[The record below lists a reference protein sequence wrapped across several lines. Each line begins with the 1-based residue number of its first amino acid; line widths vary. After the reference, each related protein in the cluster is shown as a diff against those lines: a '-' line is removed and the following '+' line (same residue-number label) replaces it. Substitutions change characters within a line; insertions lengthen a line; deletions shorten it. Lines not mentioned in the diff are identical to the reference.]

1 MAYCYLVSG
10 TYSSKR
16 MLATSDL
23 VDRQQQFTLDIELND
38 LISSPSDLKT
48 VENTIANLVA
58 DEKNRDS
65 SPPHAYSIFDIK
77 IMSFS
82 LYQKELQK

>member
-1 MAYCYLVSG
+1 MFA
-10 TYSSKR
+10 K
-16 MLATSDL
+16 SDL
-23 VDRQQQFTLDIELND
+23 VDRQQQFTLDIELD
-38 LISSPSDLKT
+38 YLISSPPDLKR

-58 DEKNRDS
+58 DEKNRNS
-65 SPPHAYSIFDIK
+65 SRPNVYSIFDTK

>member
-1 MAYCYLVSG
+1 MFA
-10 TYSSKR
+10 K
-16 MLATSDL
+16 SDL
-23 VDRQQQFTLDIELND
+23 VDRQQQFTLDIELD
-38 LISSPSDLKT
+38 YLISSPPDLKR

-58 DEKNRDS
+58 DEKNRNS
-65 SPPHAYSIFDIK
+65 SPPNVYSIFDTK

>member
-23 VDRQQQFTLDIELND
+23 VDRQQQFTLDIELDD
-38 LISSPSDLKT
+38 LISSPSDLKR

-58 DEKNRDS
+58 GEKNRDS
-65 SPPHAYSIFDIK
+65 SPSNVYSIFDIK

-82 LYQKELQK
+82 LYQKELRQ

>member
-1 MAYCYLVSG
+1 MFA
-10 TYSSKR
+10 K
-16 MLATSDL
+16 SDL
-23 VDRQQQFTLDIELND
+23 VDRLQQFTLDIELD
-38 LISSPSDLKT
+38 YLISSPPDLKR

-58 DEKNRDS
+58 DEKNRNS
-65 SPPHAYSIFDIK
+65 SRPNVYSIFDTK

>member
-16 MLATSDL
+16 MFAKSDL
-23 VDRQQQFTLDIELND
+23 VDRQQQFTLDIELD
-38 LISSPSDLKT
+38 CLISSQSDLKM
-48 VENTIANLVA
+48 VENYVASRLA

-65 SPPHAYSIFDIK
+65 SPSNVYSIFDIK

-82 LYQKELQK
+82 LYQKELRQ